1 MKERPTLTAY
11 HLYSGTPSMPLVPA
25 ERVRDWMEATPDKFV
40 KRCLPLLIA
49 NQAGFVILNSHA
61 ITVTWTGGVDKS
73 ALHIESGSAGP
84 GLAVSHFGSGVIT
97 WNIPWLFRTSE
108 GYNLLVR
115 GPANLPKDGVSALE
129 GVVETDWSC
138 ATFTMNWKVTR
149 PGVPIVFA
157 VGEPIALLVPQKRGE
172 LEAFETAIKPISDNA
187 ELHEGYTAWASGR
200 ASFLHDLNVPGSDAV
215 RAKWQKDYFQGKGID
230 GHQTKL
236 KLCPFEREH
245 S

>member
-157 VGEPIALLVPQKRGE
+157 VGEPIALLVPQKRAS
-172 LEAFETAIKPISDNA
+172 LRHSRRLSSQLAIMQNCTRAIPRGQVAGPHSCM
-187 ELHEGYTAWASGR
+187 TSTCQGR
-200 ASFLHDLNVPGSDAV
+200 MRYGRNGKRTTS
-215 RAKWQKDYFQGKGID
+215 RA
-230 GHQTKL
+230 
-236 KLCPFEREH
+236 RA
-245 S
+245 